1 VTQLYVVA
9 GLLAA
14 VAIAILVV
22 PLVKQRRVTG
32 RWSTLGLGVSFAVVP
47 VAFALYQYVSTWDPA
62 GQSRADQDSA
72 LVRELVAHL
81 ERTPDDVDGWQALGR
96 VYMQFGDYEHAL
108 RAYREAW
115 DRTPQPDN
123 ELKLAFAEAEIL
135 SDNATLSGDAGTLV
149 ERVLAEEPTNQKAL
163 WYGGLVAA
171 ELGHEDDVKLRWSRL
186 LETNPPAQIAAIL
199 RTRLAALGETPSA
212 GPGEGAPT
220 AAAAASAGRTA
231 AASAGPRIQ
240 LDVSLAAGRSIQQ
253 LPATAALFI
262 FARAPGGG
270 PPLAVIRQPAAA
282 VPGQFTLSDAN
293 SMIPGRSLG
302 DYEEITLVA
311 RLSKSGQPIE
321 QPGDWKGEAR
331 FRPKESGGPVAL
343 VIDQVVQ

>member
-9 GLLAA
+9 ALLTA
-14 VAIAILVV
+14 VAIAILFV
-22 PLVKQRRVTG
+22 PLLKRRRATG

-47 VAFALYQYVSTWDPA
+47 AAFALYQYVSTWDPV
-62 GQSRADQDSA
+62 GQGRADQDSA

-96 VYMQFGDYEHAL
+96 MYIQFGDYEHAR

-123 ELKLAFAEAEIL
+123 ELKLAFAEAQIL
-135 SDNATLSGDAGTLV
+135 SDRATLSGDAGTLV
-149 ERVLAEEPTNQKAL
+149 EGVLAEEPANPKAL

-171 ELGHEDDVKLRWSRL
+171 ELGHEDDVKTRWSRL
-186 LETNPPAQIAAIL
+186 LEMNPPPQIAAML
-199 RTRLAALGETPSA
+199 RTQLAALGETPAA
-212 GPGEGAPT
+212 GPGEGSPP
-220 AAAAASAGRTA
+220 AASGTSAGRAT
-231 AASAGPRIQ
+231 ASAGPRIQ
-240 LDVSLAAGRSIQQ
+240 LDVSLVAGRSIQQ